1 MEARDPEL
9 RRELD
14 ATLQARGELG
24 PEYESVLIDSF
35 LEKVERRLAA
45 PEDQRTRRLS
55 AERRMAA
62 ARSASEPA
70 RPFGTFAERF
80 GFGVVSL
87 VLAVPLSAIGVA
99 NAGIDGSSWP
109 GWGSSGSTP
118 CTPPTHGRGHGTGGV
133 PRPIG
138 TAEAAG
144 PAGRPPRSTGRA
156 CGRPVGRPDMS
167 SRGDRR
173 TPGCPEG
180 GTTAVPARDAIP
192 GQGRVSRPGDG
203 GGPGAA
209 P

>member
-99 NAGIDGSSWP
+99 NAGIDGLVVAWLGIVGVNAVHAAHTWP
-109 GWGSSGSTP
+109 WA
-118 CTPPTHGRGHGTGGV
+118 R
-133 PRPIG
+133 
-138 TAEAAG
+138 
-144 PAGRPPRSTGRA
+144 
-156 CGRPVGRPDMS
+156 
-167 SRGDRR
+167 DRR
-173 TPGCPEG
+173 
-180 GTTAVPARDAIP
+180 
-192 GQGRVSRPGDG
+192 RPSSDWDG
-203 GGPGAA
+203 
-209 P
+209 